1 MKYIDIHCHLNLEQ
15 FDLDY
20 NDAILRAREKEV
32 GMIVVGTNYQ
42 TSLKAVKIAEENPD
56 IWATIGLHPVELPC
70 EEFDYDLYKKLA
82 QNPKVVGIGECG
94 FDYFRHGFDNKD
106 KQQEVFEKQIS
117 IANEVKKPLMLHL
130 RNGLQQGENAYK
142 DAVEVIKKHA
152 KVHGDTHFFA
162 GNWEEG
168 KAFLD
173 LGYRLS
179 FTGVITFARDY
190 DEVIRNTPLNMI
202 LSETDSPYVAPI
214 PHRGER
220 NEPAFVTEVVNSLAK
235 IRGQTNDNM
244 ANHLIDNTK
253 NLFSI

>member
-15 FDLDY
+15 FNLDY
-20 NDAILRAREKEV
+20 NDAITRARGKGV

-42 TSLKAVKIAEENPD
+42 TSLKAIKIAEENPD
-56 IWATIGLHPVELPC
+56 IWATIGLHPVEIPC
-70 EEFDYDLYKKLA
+70 EQFDYDEYLKLA
-82 QNPKVVGIGECG
+82 KNPKVVGIGECG
-94 FDYFRHGFDNKD
+94 FDYFRKGIESKNI
-106 KQQEVFEKQIS
+106 QQEIFEKQIA

-130 RNGLQQGENAYK
+130 RNGMQAGQNAYK

-152 KVHGDTHFFA
+152 NVHGDAHFFA

-190 DEVIRNTPLNMI
+190 DEVIKNSPLNMI

-235 IRGQTNDNM
+235 IHGLTNDEM
-244 ANHLIDNTK
+244 AKHLIDNARK
-253 NLFSI
+253 LFPI